1 MAVALLYINKEK
13 RMYWD
18 EKKDLF
24 GSRRERHSLGRFVIK
39 QACHLPVTVQVT
51 RSKKSRSFHFQPAL
65 VDDHEKLV
73 LLTHKRYTIA
83 MDFDDI
89 VKWIRIYIT
98 SNKMYEQDYFKAYT
112 S

>member
-1 MAVALLYINKEK
+1 MIYN
-13 RMYWD
+13 
-18 EKKDLF
+18 
-24 GSRRERHSLGRFVIK
+24 
-39 QACHLPVTVQVT
+39 
-51 RSKKSRSFHFQPAL
+51 SKKQNHFRYEKGEISLLIL